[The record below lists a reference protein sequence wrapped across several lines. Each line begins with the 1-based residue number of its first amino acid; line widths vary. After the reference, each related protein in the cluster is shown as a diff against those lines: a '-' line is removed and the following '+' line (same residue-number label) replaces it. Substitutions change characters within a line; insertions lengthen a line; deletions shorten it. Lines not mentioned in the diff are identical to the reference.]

1 MADAGGDHVV
11 VPAHGLIEPLEQGAR
26 GCNAGIV
33 LRGVRPAQVEQ
44 VHRVVQ
50 HGLDI
55 EPGLVVLVHAG
66 EGPERHLQ
74 VVIEPV
80 HLLVEPV
87 ELHEEVEFAVQRARC
102 RPAGLYGRSPL
113 PGRAQAGRTSRWFMS
128 RPCVTS
134 PSTKRRNCG
143 FSRRRDSSICVRI
156 FIHTLLPAKLS
167 GTVRSARTSS
177 ARPARTSALRS
188 SRSAQRTRRR
198 RPPPRGRKKRPFL

>member
-11 VPAHGLIEPLEQGAR
+11 VPAHGLIEPLLKQGAR
-26 GCNAGIV
+26 GGNAGIV

-87 ELHEEVEFAVQRARC
+87 ELHDEVEFAVQRAGVGLQVYTEGLPSPGALKQTHLPVVHVEALRDLPVHEEEELRVFPVVVLVNLC
-102 RPAGLYGRSPL
+102 ADIHPHAPAGE
-113 PGRAQAGRTSRWFMS
+113 
-128 RPCVTS
+128 
-134 PSTKRRNCG
+134 
-143 FSRRRDSSICVRI
+143 
-156 FIHTLLPAKLS
+156 
-167 GTVRSARTSS
+167 
-177 ARPARTSALRS
+177 ALRH
-188 SRSAQRTRRR
+188 RQVGAEPVVLV
-198 RPPPRGRKKRPFL
+198 RPVPVH